1 MPVRSARAPI
11 SYTETDFLGELLRME
26 PTIDNYDDALRQTTR
41 EAKATLLA
49 AVGIALFFW
58 AAIFLLE
65 DAGLGPA
72 GFPVWFW
79 WAVAGG
85 FVLSCV
91 VVVWLVKCVFRNF
104 SLDLR
109 PENRE
114 SGASEM
120 HGVSGEAR

>member
-1 MPVRSARAPI
+1 MAQDAGAERSRP
-11 SYTETDFLGELLRME
+11 DFVHGDRFFGELPRME
-26 PTIDNYDDALRQTTR
+26 LTIDNYDDALRQTTR

-79 WAVAGG
+79 WRWRRLRA
-85 FVLSCV
+85 
-91 VVVWLVKCVFRNF
+91 LVRRCR
-104 SLDLR
+104 LA
-109 PENRE
+109 RE
-114 SGASEM
+114 
-120 HGVSGEAR
+120 VRFPQLFARSAPRKP